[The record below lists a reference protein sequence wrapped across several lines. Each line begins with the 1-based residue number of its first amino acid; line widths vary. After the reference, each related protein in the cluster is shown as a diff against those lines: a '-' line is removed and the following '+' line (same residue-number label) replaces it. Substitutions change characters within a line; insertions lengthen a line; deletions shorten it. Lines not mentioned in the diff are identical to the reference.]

1 MTPVELTSLLGGL
14 FVAIGTA
21 GTTIYTTRSKKVID
35 STKVQATSWT
45 EFTTKLQQERDGLL
59 NRVDTMET
67 NHRKRLREL
76 EDDYG
81 AQLAAAK
88 LRITQLEKEVDELYR
103 RLYSK
108 DSKDARET

>member
-14 FVAIGTA
+14 FVVIGTT
-21 GTTIYTTRSKKVID
+21 GTTVYTTRSKKIID

-59 NRVDTMET
+59 NRIDTMET
-67 NHRKRLREL
+67 HHRERIRDL
-76 EDDYG
+76 ENDYTI
-81 AQLAAAK
+81 QLTAAK
-88 LRITQLEKEVDELYR
+88 VRISQLEKEVDELYR

-108 DSKDARET
+108 DSKDSKET